1 MKKIA
6 SSIESSAI
14 APLYNLL
21 SGIFIKISNPFKKG
35 DFIEIDGQLGSVKK
49 RGIQKT
55 IIANLDGSFTMVDN
69 GRFYQGDLHNLST
82 KNIIRLAFTIELCYN
97 TDMSRAKE
105 AINQFLANDERILRK
120 PLPKL
125 QVVKLKEK
133 YVEISIQPWCL
144 LDQYMELDHEL
155 EDQLKSHLLGLGY
168 EVKTDESLYENL
180 GFTA

>member
-1 MKKIA
+1 MIA

-14 APLYNLL
+14 APLYNFL
-21 SGIFIKISNPFKKG
+21 SGIFIKLSNPFRKG

-55 IIANLDGSFTMVDN
+55 IIANLDGTFTMVDN

-97 TDMSRAKE
+97 TDMTKAKD
-105 AINQFLANDERILRK
+105 AINQFLSGDKRILRK

-133 YVEISIQPWCL
+133 HVEICVQPWCL
-144 LDQYMELDHEL
+144 LDHYMELDHEL
-155 EDQLKSHLLGLGY
+155 EKQLKLYLLSLGY
-168 EVKTDESLYENL
+168 EVKTDESRYENL
-180 GFTA
+180 GVSA